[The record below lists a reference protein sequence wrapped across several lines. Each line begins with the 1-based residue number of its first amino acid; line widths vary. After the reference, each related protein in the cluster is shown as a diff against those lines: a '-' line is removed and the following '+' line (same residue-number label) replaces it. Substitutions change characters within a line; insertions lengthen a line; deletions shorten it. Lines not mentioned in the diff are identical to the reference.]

1 MSHYYQENSYK
12 KRNNGCQSKAIEQ
25 IAGNVFFCS
34 KPIDEFMKENNY
46 CQYIDAMNDQQTT
59 DKSNNP
65 KDFWVANIC
74 VNLTKKLT

>member
-1 MSHYYQENSYK
+1 MDANR
-12 KRNNGCQSKAIEQ
+12 KRLSK